1 MTATTETGGATD
13 VNTRQNKRN
22 GPASPVPESTRRLK
36 RGKYAA
42 VACDDCK
49 RRKLKCL
56 PGDSNEDCQRC
67 LSSGTT
73 CVYSTTGRGSDGPHA
88 AKEKDQGNVEVHTL
102 GKHVMQ
108 LRRQMTELAETV
120 TELKTWFDRGPQ
132 EMRQDPPSAN
142 ASSNATRPPV
152 LTRTRNSSHRCD
164 SSFQRLEVPKQPH
177 FVGPT
182 RSAYSIEIGAQS
194 LTRMGIPSYDPPP
207 SGPQSPVGS
216 SQQTTTLD
224 SGFWQRC
231 DAGEVLRLI
240 EVFQEEVGSVY
251 PCFDTDYLAAE
262 ASAILSWGR
271 CRETDGSEVS
281 ESVENSGNGLS
292 FKDFQLAKVA
302 IATAIVVEEHGKN
315 DDSTRM
321 VESAERSVS
330 RIMKPTSNLKDLQLL
345 VILSIYYFHC
355 DEDLLAWRTIGI
367 AARESL
373 VMGLHRKVTLLETFK
388 DESQRSLGTRVFWCI
403 YVLDRRWSF
412 GTSLPFALHDGDI
425 DPELPEPGP
434 DYQYLQCMVG
444 YGRLCSSIWNA
455 IMSFGTL
462 SNSISEETIAALDM
476 KTQEWLE
483 SIPTHLQL
491 RHPRLGLASKAQP
504 RALHRLRALL
514 YLRGNHTR
522 ILIYRHHLL
531 SPSRIKS
538 DPRSAWLVAEI
549 AQDSIQ
555 VLVHLN
561 ATSDIYRRQQS
572 AFNYFLLSALAVI
585 FLAVCHAPAVYAEPC
600 RKSFHAA
607 VKLVRDFSR
616 RSHASRR
623 LWNSIKG
630 LLPRLRTLGMRGAE
644 ESTEP
649 DHARGSDNDNN
660 SSSSSMPPQRRTEM
674 NQTSREVMVLDQ
686 VPPDGAGYGDASET
700 AFEPQQ
706 LQPNPLGIHTID
718 SDMDARTDP
727 SGTTPNMSQMSNELM
742 ALFDVFEQGQQFPMD
757 LGLDC
762 YPNNGTYPTDSMI
775 REAGE
780 ISRRFQWLI

>member
-1 MTATTETGGATD
+1 
-13 VNTRQNKRN
+13 
-22 GPASPVPESTRRLK
+22 
-36 RGKYAA
+36 
-42 VACDDCK
+42 
-49 RRKLKCL
+49 
-56 PGDSNEDCQRC
+56 
-67 LSSGTT
+67 
-73 CVYSTTGRGSDGPHA
+73 
-88 AKEKDQGNVEVHTL
+88 
-102 GKHVMQ
+102 
-108 LRRQMTELAETV
+108 MTELAETV
-120 TELKTWFDRGPQ
+120 TELKTRLDQGPQ
-132 EMRQDPPSAN
+132 EMQQSPPSAD
-142 ASSNATRPPV
+142 AGSNAARSPV
-152 LTRTRNSSHRCD
+152 LTRTGKSSHRRD

-177 FVGPT
+177 FIGPT
-182 RSAYSIEIGAQS
+182 RSAYSIEIGTQS
-194 LTRMGIPSYDPPP
+194 LTRMGIPLYDPPP
-207 SGPQSPVGS
+207 SGPQSAVGS
-216 SQQTTTLD
+216 PQQTTTLD

-240 EVFQEEVGSVY
+240 EVFQEEVASVY
-251 PCFDTDYLAAE
+251 PCLDTDDLAAE
-262 ASAILSWGR
+262 TSAILSWGR
-271 CRETDGSEVS
+271 CREADDSEVS
-281 ESVENSGNGLS
+281 ESVEGSGSGLS

-315 DDSTRM
+315 DNSTRM

-330 RIMKPTSNLKDLQLL
+330 RIMKPASDLKDLQLL

-373 VMGLHRKVTLLETFK
+373 VMGLHRKATFHETFK

-425 DPELPEPGP
+425 DPELPEP
-434 DYQYLQCMVG
+434 CMVG
-444 YGRLCSSIWNA
+444 YGRLCSSIWDA

-476 KTQEWLE
+476 KIQEWLE
-483 SIPTHLQL
+483 SIPSHLQL

-504 RALHRLRALL
+504 RVLHRLRALL

-538 DPRSAWLVAEI
+538 DLRSAWLVAEI

-607 VKLVRDFSR
+607 VQLVRDFSR

-649 DHARGSDNDNN
+649 DNTRGSDNYNN
-660 SSSSSMPPQRRTEM
+660 SNNNNSSSMPPQRKAEM
-674 NQTSREVMVLDQ
+674 NQTSRGVMVLDQ
-686 VPPDGAGYGDASET
+686 VPPGGGGCGDVSGPG
-700 AFEPQQ
+700 FEPQH
-706 LQPNPLGIHTID
+706 LQPSPLGVHTMD
-718 SDMDARTDP
+718 SDMDARTNP
-727 SGTTPNMSQMSNELM
+727 NGTTPNMFQMSNDLM
-742 ALFDVFEQGQQFPMD
+742 ALFDVFEQGQQFPID

-762 YPNNGTYPTDSMI
+762 YPNHGTYPTDSTI
-775 REAGE
+775 GEPGE